1 MPVIVKNREAS
12 SGLARDSVVR
22 IGLINNMPDAALQ
35 DTETQFVRLLDK
47 ASGNLPVDL
56 SLFAL
61 PSVQREP
68 RGMEHL
74 KNFYLG
80 LNDLWNTPIDA
91 LIITGTEPKQRQ
103 LTNEPY
109 WKELTSAFD
118 WAERNTVSTVLSC
131 LAAHAAVL
139 HNDGIERQPLAD
151 KQFGVFDLETNTRHL
166 LTDDAG
172 PIRFPH
178 SRWNGL
184 PAAALK
190 SAGYSILTQS
200 SDAGV
205 DSFIKL
211 KRGSLFVHF
220 QGHPEYETET
230 LLREYRRDIR
240 RFLHFE
246 RETYPAMPQGY
257 FGRTAIAAFDKF
269 ELRARLNRTEDS
281 MSEFPAAPEIGEIPY
296 SWKSSSI
303 SIYRTWLNYIASQ
316 KRESKRFM
324 AATNHGTPKVHRAE
338 TR

>member
-1 MPVIVKNREAS
+1 MRRCKILKLS
-12 SGLARDSVVR
+12 LS
-22 IGLINNMPDAALQ
+22 
-35 DTETQFVRLLDK
+35 RLLDE
-47 ASGNLPVDL
+47 ASGALSVDL

-80 LNDLWNTPIDA
+80 LDDLWNTPIDA

-151 KQFGVFDLETNTRHL
+151 KQFGVFDFETYTRHL

-184 PAAALK
+184 PAEALK
-190 SAGYSILTQS
+190 VSGLLDTDSIL
-200 SDAGV
+200 GCW
-205 DSFIKL
+205 
-211 KRGSLFVHF
+211 RGFVH
-220 QGHPEYETET
+220 
-230 LLREYRRDIR
+230 
-240 RFLHFE
+240 
-246 RETYPAMPQGY
+246 
-257 FGRTAIAAFDKF
+257 
-269 ELRARLNRTEDS
+269 
-281 MSEFPAAPEIGEIPY
+281 
-296 SWKSSSI
+296 
-303 SIYRTWLNYIASQ
+303 
-316 KRESKRFM
+316 
-324 AATNHGTPKVHRAE
+324 
-338 TR
+338 